1 MSLRECA
8 LMNQSTRYDS
18 ETKWKYPGGVIFP
31 SDRELKNGWQFWIH
45 ENEAIDLGIYE
56 IVILNASN

>member
-1 MSLRECA
+1 
-8 LMNQSTRYDS
+8 MNQSTRYDS